1 MTAPA
6 ERVTLRLGPYARL
19 EGGGLAQRA
28 AGGLLV
34 IPFVPAAALFLLH
47 FYLAALIFLVL
58 AVAGVVAFA
67 RLARPAEKVTAFADA
82 AGIHWYSGRPVSIPW
97 ERMDW
102 VELGN
107 NQPGGTLLAG
117 LGMNTGNYRTGEF
130 FMITVVSGGV
140 PYEVSPVRAAWSSA
154 RKAFGAGVAA
164 LARAHGVR
172 VRVLTL
178 GWGVEDANCEAPQ
191 PG

>member
-19 EGGGLAQRA
+19 EGGGLVQRA

-34 IPFVPAAALFLLH
+34 IPFIPAAALLVLH
-47 FYLAALIFLVL
+47 FYLAALLFLVL
-58 AVAGVVAFA
+58 ALVGVVAFG
-67 RLARPAEKVTAFADA
+67 RLARPADKVTAFADA
-82 AGIHWYSGRPVSIPW
+82 AGIHWVSGRPASIPW

-102 VELGN
+102 VELGR
-107 NQPGGTLLAG
+107 NQPGGALLAAT
-117 LGMNTGNYRTGEF
+117 GMNTGTYRTGEF

-140 PYEVSPVRAAWSSA
+140 PHEVAPVRAAWSSS

-164 LARAHGVR
+164 LARARGVR

-178 GWGVEDANCEAPQ
+178 GWGVEDANCEAPH